1 MSLVDEARAVRER
14 IAARLRELEPLVLEY
29 QELQQLAAEMG
40 LGESDSSSRAAE
52 SGSEPAHPSR
62 PAPSRRRAAKRGPE
76 TGRSPQRN
84 DETRLA
90 QRVLDAVRAE
100 PGKTVAEYAAIL
112 GVAPTALY
120 RPVRRLANEGALV
133 NRARQ
138 LFPDG
143 A

>member
-14 IAARLRELEPLVLEY
+14 IAARLRELEPLVHEY

-40 LGESDSSSRAAE
+40 LGDPDSPSPAAD
-52 SGSEPAHPSR
+52 SGTEPGPPSR
-62 PAPSRRRAAKRGPE
+62 PAPSRRRAAKRSPE
-76 TGRSPQRN
+76 SSRAPQPN
-84 DETRLA
+84 GETRLA
-90 QRVLDAVRAE
+90 ERVLAAVRAE

-112 GVAPTALY
+112 GIAPTALY

-138 LFPDG
+138 LFPE
-143 A
+143 